1 MKQFAKLKDNKL
13 IFPPKFYNNII
24 NYDRNEKALIKDE
37 WKEYVIEPNEVE
49 PVEGKMFY
57 TYYEETDTTIIAKTG
72 LKDIVIPE
80 KTDTEKIEE
89 LKTKLTDTDY
99 KIIKCSEYQ
108 LAGKELP
115 YDIAELHSERQAL
128 RDEINELEAE
138 SVIIDV

>member
-1 MKQFAKLKDNKL
+1 MKHFARFKNGEL

-24 NYDRNEKALIKDE
+24 NYDRNEKALIKDG
-37 WKEYVIEPNEVE
+37 WKEYIVEPNELE
-49 PVEGKMFY
+49 PIEGKMFY

-115 YDIAELHSERQAL
+115 YDIVELHNERQAL
-128 RDEINELEAE
+128 RDEINEIETT
-138 SVIIDV
+138 VK

>member
-1 MKQFAKLKDNKL
+1 MKQYIKL
-13 IFPPKFYNNII
+13 INNNIIHPPKFYRNII
-24 NYDRNEKALIKDE
+24 NYDRNEKALIKDG
-37 WKEYVIEPNEVE
+37 WKEYIIEPSEIE
-49 PVEGKMFY
+49 PTEGKMLY

-80 KTDTEKIEE
+80 KTDAEKIEE

-115 YDIAELHSERQAL
+115 YNIAELHSERQAL
-128 RDEINELEAE
+128 RDEINILEE
-138 SVIIDV
+138 SVVIDV

>member
-1 MKQFAKLKDNKL
+1 MKQFVKFKGGELVH
-13 IFPPKFYNNII
+13 PPKFYNNII
-24 NYDRNEKALIKDE
+24 NYDRNEKALIKDG
-37 WKEYVIEPNEVE
+37 WKEYIIEPSEIE
-49 PVEGKMFY
+49 PTEGKMLY

-72 LKDIVIPE
+72 LKDIEIPE
-80 KTDTEKIEE
+80 KSDYEKIEE

-115 YDIAELHSERQAL
+115 YDIAELHAERQAL
-128 RDEINELEAE
+128 RDEINILEE